1 MQPLPH
7 RAPHHEERRSDVLA
21 MLLAPSTPTEFL
33 ERYFEKE
40 PLHIGRGD
48 PKYFRDVYDVAEIES
63 SLVVGGSDHDKF
75 VLIKHGVGQV
85 STDDMVIERRH
96 PRARHT
102 GRTPKLVLDPRVVV
116 SYFDRGY
123 TLVIKDGSQFSPKL
137 QKFVNRVQQR
147 LGFYIQTNVYFTP
160 PKAQGFDIHH
170 DTHDTLVMQIE
181 GTKTWR
187 IYDPVVQL
195 PVETQPYSKEEHGKL
210 VNLNREVTL
219 NPGDTLYVPH
229 GFPHEAMTAEGKS
242 LHVTLAMCPLRVID
256 LLEAMIDFAAVT
268 DVELRRA
275 LPPGW
280 HESKDFPARFVAML
294 QERLPKALPAAH
306 VPPASEMILRDL
318 FAVTRTEAGGSFD
331 EWERFVALGPTNTLA
346 MRDDVPF
353 MLRRA
358 GQNIELLV
366 AGKSLGY
373 PIAYAPLF
381 EKLQAGPMTI
391 AQVDATLPNNVG
403 RQLVKMLLLEGL
415 IAVN

>member
-1 MQPLPH
+1 MRS
-7 RAPHHEERRSDVLA
+7 RARS
-21 MLLAPSTPTEFL
+21 
-33 ERYFEKE
+33 
-40 PLHIGRGD
+40 
-48 PKYFRDVYDVAEIES
+48 S
-63 SLVVGGSDHDKF
+63 SAGTNHDKF

-85 STDDMVIERRH
+85 SVDDMTIERQH
-96 PRARHT
+96 TRARHT

-123 TLVIKDGSQFSPKL
+123 TLVIKDASLFSPRL

-160 PKAQGFDIHH
+160 PKAQGFDVHH

-181 GTKTWR
+181 GSKTWR

-195 PVETQPYSKEEHGKL
+195 PVETQPFSKEEHGKQ
-210 VNLNREVTL
+210 VKLNREVTL

-280 HESKDFPARFVAML
+280 HESKEFPARFAAML
-294 QERLPKALPAAH
+294 HERLPKALPAAH
-306 VPPASEMILRDL
+306 VPAAIEMILRDL
-318 FAVTRTEAGGSFD
+318 FAVTRSEAGGSFD
-331 EWERFVALGPTNTLA
+331 EWERFTTLGPSNTLA
-346 MRDDVPF
+346 MRDDAPF

-358 GQNIELLV
+358 GQNIELLI
-366 AGKSLGY
+366 AGKSLAFPDSVRTALRKAASGTDDDRASRRDVARQCR
-373 PIAYAPLF
+373 PSAGEDAALGRARLGKLAYISRPPLMLNTAPV
-381 EKLQAGPMTI
+381 M
-391 AQVDATLPNNVG
+391 
-403 RQLVKMLLLEGL
+403 
-415 IAVN
+415 